1 MALDPDS
8 PERAL
13 LSVGFRSSL
22 SLGRSPAHAGPELAG
37 SEKGQEAVT
46 QTRQTGITHLAIV
59 LIGLCLAATAA
70 ISKEPKEV
78 QEAQEAEEVAG
89 EGNGGVAEREFPVP
103 NRPRSNRPEGDP
115 VELDTLL
122 HLPSGFGTRT
132 PKGVAGASE
141 SEWRRRFSKAD
152 RELAEARRSLDKTK
166 KELEEVAV
174 AGGGS
179 QWSIAPPGG
188 GGGGG
193 DSSSSSS
200 PMSFKLRQKLR
211 EDRELIEEGE
221 RALRELR
228 IEADLAG
235 VPQAWRA
242 LDSGSPESAEPRP
255 ELN

>member
-1 MALDPDS
+1 M
-8 PERAL
+8 
-13 LSVGFRSSL
+13 
-22 SLGRSPAHAGPELAG
+22 
-37 SEKGQEAVT
+37 T
-46 QTRQTGITHLAIV
+46 QTRQTGISRLAIV

-70 ISKEPKEV
+70 ISKEPKGV
-78 QEAQEAEEVAG
+78 QEAEEVAG

-152 RELAEARRSLDKTK
+152 GELAEARRSLDKTK
-166 KELEEVAV
+166 KELDEVAV

-193 DSSSSSS
+193 DSSPASS

-211 EDRELIEEGE
+211 EDRELIEERE

-242 LDSGSPESAEPRP
+242 LDSGSPESAEPRQ

>member
-1 MALDPDS
+1 MPDPGTGGN
-8 PERAL
+8 ER
-13 LSVGFRSSL
+13 
-22 SLGRSPAHAGPELAG
+22 
-37 SEKGQEAVT
+37 GQESVT
-46 QTRQTGITHLAIV
+46 QTRQAGKSGLVIV
-59 LIGLCLAATAA
+59 LFGLCLAVTAA
-70 ISKEPKEV
+70 NSEEPQEV
-78 QEAQEAEEVAG
+78 QEAREAEEAAG
-89 EGNGGVAEREFPVP
+89 KGNAGVGEQEFPVP
-103 NRPRSNRPEGDP
+103 NRPRSSRPEGDP

-122 HLPSGFGTRT
+122 HLPSGFGART
-132 PKGVAGASE
+132 PKGVAGAGE

-152 RELAEARRSLDKTK
+152 RELSEARRSLEKTK
-166 KELEEVAV
+166 KELDEVAV
-174 AGGGS
+174 GGGGS

-193 DSSSSSS
+193 ESSPSSS

-211 EDRELIEEGE
+211 EDREQIDERE

-242 LDSGSPESAEPRP
+242 VNPGSPESAETRQ

>member
-46 QTRQTGITHLAIV
+46 QTRQTGISRLAIV

-78 QEAQEAEEVAG
+78 QEAEEVAG

-152 RELAEARRSLDKTK
+152 GELAEARRSLDKTK
-166 KELEEVAV
+166 KELDEVAV

-242 LDSGSPESAEPRP
+242 LNSGSPESAETRQ

>member
-1 MALDPDS
+1 
-8 PERAL
+8 
-13 LSVGFRSSL
+13 
-22 SLGRSPAHAGPELAG
+22 
-37 SEKGQEAVT
+37 VT
-46 QTRQTGITHLAIV
+46 QTRQTGISRLAIA

-70 ISKEPKEV
+70 ISKEPKE
-78 QEAQEAEEVAG
+78 AQEAEEVAG
-89 EGNGGVAEREFPVP
+89 EDKAGVAEREFPVP
-103 NRPRSNRPEGDP
+103 NRPRANRPEGDP

-132 PKGVAGASE
+132 PKGVAGAGE

-152 RELAEARRSLDKTK
+152 RELVEARRSLEKTK

-174 AGGGS
+174 GGGGS

-193 DSSSSSS
+193 DSSASSS

-211 EDRELIEEGE
+211 EDRELIEERE

-242 LDSGSPESAEPRP
+242 LNSGSPESAETRQ